1 MPNICDFRVNRSRRY
16 KKDAM
21 ERKRHHR
28 EVEHPNALM
37 FIAEKSKLIPQP
49 FFIGDKPEEL
59 FQLHMLIDNFKNR
72 SVN

>member
-1 MPNICDFRVNRSRRY
+1 
-16 KKDAM
+16 M
-21 ERKRHHR
+21 ERKSHHR

-37 FIAEKSKLIPQP
+37 LIAEKSKLIPQP

-59 FQLHMLIDNFKNR
+59 FQLDMLIDNFKNR